1 MPCEL
6 IERMAACDDCRNL
19 AVDYGMNLIGSRRH
33 NADPRHW
40 ELPLTLTRVH
50 LDEHLITAH
59 AVWLPDRQ
67 PDCGICETWREEHTI
82 GPIHEAEAL
91 HRTWHLC
98 EQLREIC
105 TPGNHELTHLM

>member
-6 IERMAACDDCRNL
+6 IKRMAACDDCRNL
-19 AVDYGMNLIGSRRH
+19 AVDYGMNLIGSRRR

-50 LDEHLITAH
+50 LDDHLIAAH
-59 AVWLPDRQ
+59 ATWLPDRQ
-67 PDCGICETWREEHTI
+67 PDCGVCETWRKEHTI

-91 HRTWHLC
+91 HRAWHLC
-98 EQLREIC
+98 EPLREAC
-105 TPGNHELTHLM
+105 TPGNFELTHLM

>member
-19 AVDYGMNLIGSRRH
+19 AVDYGMNLTGSRRH

-50 LDEHLITAH
+50 LDDHLITAH
-59 AVWLPDRQ
+59 AAWLPDQQ
-67 PDCGICETWREEHTI
+67 PDCGVCPPVTFFVAPQRGHRPS
-82 GPIHEAEAL
+82 GPA
-91 HRTWHLC
+91 
-98 EQLREIC
+98 
-105 TPGNHELTHLM
+105 

>member
-19 AVDYGMNLIGSRRH
+19 AVDYGMTLIRSRRGAH
-33 NADPRHW
+33 PREW
-40 ELPLTLTRVH
+40 ELDLTLTRLR
-50 LDEHLITAH
+50 LDDHLIAVH
-59 AVWLPDRQ
+59 ATWLPDRQ
-67 PDCGICETWREEHTI
+67 PDCGECREWHDEHTI

-91 HRTWHLC
+91 HRAWHLC
-98 EQLREIC
+98 EPLRKIC